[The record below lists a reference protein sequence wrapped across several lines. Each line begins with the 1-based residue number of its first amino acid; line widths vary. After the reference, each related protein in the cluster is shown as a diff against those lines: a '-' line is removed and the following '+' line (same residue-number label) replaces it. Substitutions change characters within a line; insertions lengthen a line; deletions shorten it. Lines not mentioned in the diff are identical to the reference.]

1 MTKQAHKSRES
12 IAGSRMKR
20 SWEIMQAALGKY
32 IANSREVIFAFCL
45 VLFAFGFEAFAQGG
59 WTANG
64 PGEPTPASSGKPRA
78 LEKVNIEQ
86 RLNEQIP
93 LDLRFRDENGQSV
106 RLGDYFGK
114 KPVVLS
120 LVYYSCPQLCN
131 QVLNGLTSSLMTLS
145 AFSIGKEFEVITVS
159 FDPRETAELAAEKKK
174 TYIQWYKRDGSAEG
188 WHFLTGEQG
197 AIDRLTEAVGFHY
210 AYDAQTNQFAH
221 ASGIMMATPEGKLA
235 RYYYGI
241 EYSAK
246 DLRLGLVEASNNK
259 IGTPV
264 DQLLL
269 YCFHYDPATGKYGPV
284 VINMIR
290 IGGIATI
297 IGMIAFVII
306 VRRRGPGQN
315 RANAGGVI

>member
-1 MTKQAHKSRES
+1 MTKAKQERIIETTSRQ
-12 IAGSRMKR
+12 SRITM
-20 SWEIMQAALGKY
+20 LFLL
-32 IANSREVIFAFCL
+32 FAFCL
-45 VLFAFGFEAFAQGG
+45 LPFAFGADAAAQGG

-64 PGEPTPASSGKPRA
+64 PGEPTPPSGGKPKA
-78 LEKVNIEQ
+78 LEKVDIEQ

-93 LDLRFRDENGQSV
+93 LDLTFRDENGESV

-131 QVLNGLTSSLMTLS
+131 QVLNGLTSSLRTLS
-145 AFSIGKEFEVITVS
+145 AFDIGKEFDVVTVS
-159 FDPRETAELAAEKKK
+159 FDPRETAELATEKKK
-174 TYIQWYKRDGSAEG
+174 TYIQWYKRDGAVEG
-188 WHFLTGEQG
+188 WHFLTGDQQ

-210 AYDAQTNQFAH
+210 TFDPQTNQFAH
-221 ASGIMMATPEGKLA
+221 ASGIMIATPEGKLA

-259 IGTPV
+259 IGSPV

-269 YCFHYDPATGKYGPV
+269 YCYHYDPATGKYGPI

-290 IGGIATI
+290 LGGIVTI
-297 IGMIAFVII
+297 IGMIALVLFM
-306 VRRRGPGQN
+306 RRRGPGQN
-315 RANAGGVI
+315 RASAGGII

>member
-1 MTKQAHKSRES
+1 MTKAKQERIIERASRHPRITAS
-12 IAGSRMKR
+12 FLLF
-20 SWEIMQAALGKY
+20 ALCLLPL
-32 IANSREVIFAFCL
+32 AFCL
-45 VLFAFGFEAFAQGG
+45 EAYAQGG

-64 PGEPTPASSGKPRA
+64 PGEPTTPSSGMPKA

-93 LDLRFRDENGQSV
+93 LDLTFRDESGESV

-114 KPVVLS
+114 KPVVIS

-131 QVLNGLTSSLMTLS
+131 QVLNGLTSSLRTLS
-145 AFSIGKEFEVITVS
+145 AFDIGKEFDVVTVS
-159 FDPRETAELAAEKKK
+159 FDARETAELATEKKK
-174 TYIQWYKRDGSAEG
+174 TYIQWYKRDGAAEG
-188 WHFLTGEQG
+188 WHFLTGDQQ

-210 AYDAQTNQFAH
+210 AFDPQTNQFAH
-221 ASGIMMATPEGKLA
+221 ASGIMIATPEGRLA

-259 IGTPV
+259 IGSPV

-269 YCFHYDPATGKYGPV
+269 YCYHYDPATGKYGPI

-290 IGGIATI
+290 LGGIATI
-297 IGMIAFVII
+297 IGMIALVLIM
-306 VRRRGPGQN
+306 RRRSPGQN
-315 RANAGGVI
+315 RASAGGII